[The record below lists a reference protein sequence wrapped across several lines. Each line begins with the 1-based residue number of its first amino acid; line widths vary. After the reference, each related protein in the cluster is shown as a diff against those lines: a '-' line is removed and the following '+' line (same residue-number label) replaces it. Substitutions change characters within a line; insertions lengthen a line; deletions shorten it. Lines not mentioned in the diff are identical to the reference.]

1 MNKERR
7 YRIGKP
13 RQWLNLKGRE
23 VAVPMK
29 VMKKA
34 RSERREE
41 TQDSAEWVV
50 EVTSEILKREWR
62 RQQIIIEAGKSNK
75 TEKNRIL
82 SSLTI
87 C

>member
-1 MNKERR
+1 M
-7 YRIGKP
+7 
-13 RQWLNLKGRE
+13 
-23 VAVPMK
+23 PMK
-29 VMKKA
+29 MMKKA
-34 RSERREE
+34 RSERQEE
-41 TQDSAEWVV
+41 TQDSAGWVV

-87 C
+87 CWGFMTEIN

>member
-1 MNKERR
+1 M
-7 YRIGKP
+7 
-13 RQWLNLKGRE
+13 
-23 VAVPMK
+23 PMK
-29 VMKKA
+29 MMKKA
-34 RSERREE
+34 RSERQEE
-41 TQDSAEWVV
+41 TQDSAAWVV

-87 C
+87 CWGFMTEIN